1 MPQQVPESNFKII
14 PEHRFEI
21 SVIRFQLSD
30 FSYQLSVSH
39 SAPFSPSAMLH
50 SFRKDFT
57 GLAIAALSAWAL
69 IVSNATKRAIP
80 PANTNTLH
88 PIAVL

>member
-39 SAPFSPSAMLH
+39 SALFFPSAMLY
-50 SFRKDFT
+50 SLRNAFT
-57 GLAIAALSAWAL
+57 GLAMAALADSYPTVIQATNKVIAA
-69 IVSNATKRAIP
+69 VNAKTSP
-80 PANTNTLH
+80 PICTR
-88 PIAVL
+88 